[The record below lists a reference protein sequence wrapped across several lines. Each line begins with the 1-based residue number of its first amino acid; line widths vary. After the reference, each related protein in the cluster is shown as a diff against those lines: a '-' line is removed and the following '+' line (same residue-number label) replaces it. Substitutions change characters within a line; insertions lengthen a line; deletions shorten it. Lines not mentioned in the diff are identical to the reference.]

1 MIAKVIVDVSTAA
14 IDRPFDYQVPEEW
27 EAFIQPGVRVHVP
40 FGPRKVQGFVIGID
54 ETSQVESAKLKPLQ
68 SVIDVE
74 PVLTKELLELAKW
87 LKDDTLCFYNDAL
100 QVMIPAA
107 LRAAYSKIVHVDS
120 SVSLSQKFESL
131 LSKDREVDFQQI
143 EKAKLLPEL
152 KHLLQNQLAEIETR
166 IRQRS
171 TPKKQTVYHVASV
184 PEEIGGNAKK
194 QLQVLEWIREKQVSF
209 FTLPQL
215 QQDFSVTGAVVEAM
229 VQKGYLTKKKQE
241 IYREIE
247 MLGDASTDKVVEL
260 TDKQNDVLSQII
272 TSADQQQSDVF
283 LLHGIT
289 GSGKT
294 EIYLHAIEHTLS
306 LNKEAIMLVPEIALT
321 PQMVLRFKMRFGE
334 QVAVMHSG
342 LSIGEKYDEWRKVIR
357 KEVKVVVGA
366 RSAIFAPFE
375 NLGLLILDEEHESS
389 YKQED
394 SPRYH
399 AREVAKWRAEF
410 AHCPVILGSATPSI
424 ESYARATKG
433 VYHLV
438 KLPGRANAK
447 PLPPVELID
456 MREQLKGGNRS
467 MFSIE
472 LADAIRDRLAK
483 REQIVL
489 FLNKR
494 GFSSFVLCRD
504 CGSTVQCPNCDIS
517 LTYHRMGEALRCHY
531 CGYEEQVPTQCPQ
544 CKSEHIRFFGT
555 GTQKVEEELT
565 RLFPE
570 ARTLRMDVDTTRTKG
585 AHERIL
591 HHFGQKQAEILLG
604 TQMIAKGLD
613 FPDVTLVGVLNA
625 DTSLHLADFRAAE
638 KTFQLITQVSGRAG
652 RHEKEG
658 KVIVQTYDPDHYAL
672 EYAKMHDYVAF
683 YTKEMQIR
691 KVYEYPPFYYLTHI
705 QISHPDVLVTA
716 EYADKVASWLR
727 DELSNQATVIGPTAS
742 AISRIQDRYRYQC
755 IIKYKKEPNLIPV
768 LHQLLKL
775 TRSEWEKQGVR
786 IGIDLHPST
795 LV

>member
-14 IDRPFDYQVPEEW
+14 IDRPFDYSVPKEFSV
-27 EAFIQPGVRVHVP
+27 FIQPGVRVHVP
-40 FGPRKVQGFVIGID
+40 FGPRKVQGFVIATDVTTDI
-54 ETSQVESAKLKPLQ
+54 ESSKLKSIL
-68 SVIDVE
+68 SVIDIE
-74 PVLTKELLELAKW
+74 PVLTAEMLELAKW

-107 LRAAYSKIVHVDS
+107 LRANYSKIVHVTNPKLIS
-120 SVSLSQKFESL
+120 ESFQAL
-131 LSKDREVDFQQI
+131 LSKDGETEFQVI
-143 EKAKLLPEL
+143 EKDGLLPEL
-152 KHLLQNQLAEIETR
+152 ELQLEYGNATIETR
-166 IRQRS
+166 IRQKS
-171 TPKKQTVYHVASV
+171 KPKLQTVYKVHSV
-184 PEEIGGNAKK
+184 STEISGQAKK
-194 QLQVLEWIREKQVSF
+194 QRAVVEWIKETGITQ
-209 FTLPQL
+209 FTLPL
-215 QQDFSVTGAVVEAM
+215 IQQHLSVTAAVLESL
-229 VQKGYLTKKKQE
+229 VQKEILTKERQE

-247 MLGDASTDKVVEL
+247 LLSDISKDKIVEL
-260 TDKQNDVLSQII
+260 TQTQQEVLSQV
-272 TSADQQQSDVF
+272 TVAQQSQKDDVI

-294 EIYLHAIEHTLS
+294 EIYLHAIEHA
-306 LNKEAIMLVPEIALT
+306 LNQQKEAIMLVPEIALT
-321 PQMVLRFKMRFGE
+321 PQMVTRFKMRFGD

-342 LSIGEKYDEWRKVIR
+342 LSVGEKYDEWRKIKR
-357 KEVKVVVGA
+357 KEVRVVVGA

-375 NLGLLILDEEHESS
+375 NLGLIVLDEEHESS

-399 AREVAKWRAEF
+399 AREVAKWRANY
-410 AHCPVILGSATPSI
+410 ASCPVILGSATPSI
-424 ESYARATKG
+424 ESYARAQKG
-433 VYHLV
+433 VYLLAE
-438 KLPGRANAK
+438 LPSRANAK
-447 PLPPVELID
+447 PLPTVRLID

-472 LADAIRDRLAK
+472 LTTAIRHRLERK
-483 REQIVL
+483 EQIVL

-494 GFSSFVLCRD
+494 GFSSFILCRD
-504 CGSTVQCPNCDIS
+504 CGSTVQCPACDIS

-531 CGYEEQVPTQCPQ
+531 CGYEEPVPTKCPQ
-544 CKSEHIRFFGT
+544 CESEHIRYFGT

-591 HHFGQKQAEILLG
+591 HHFGQKEADILLG

-625 DTSLHLADFRAAE
+625 DTSLHLSDFRAAE

-658 KVIVQTYDPDHYAL
+658 QVIVQSYDPEHYAL
-672 EYAKMHDYVAF
+672 ELAKTHDYKGF
-683 YTKEMQIR
+683 YKHEMQVR
-691 KVYEYPPFYYLTHI
+691 RSYQYPPFYFLTHI
-705 QISHPDVLVTA
+705 QISHPDVLLTA
-716 EYADKVASWLR
+716 EYAEKTAEWLKQQFASTT
-727 DELSNQATVIGPTAS
+727 AVIGPTAS

-755 IIKYKKEPNLIPV
+755 IIKYKKEPNLIPA

-775 TRSEWEKQGVR
+775 ARSDWEKQGVR
-786 IGIDLHPST
+786 ISIDLHPST
-795 LV
+795 IV